1 MRLTFHSWIQ
11 VLLLSLKLRIL
22 IKLKQKLTFSI
33 VRTKATFTLISSVHI
48 LSILCA
54 DSAKLKVSYLQFFPS
69 WLRIRAL
76 WHNWFSV
83 RLLGSEKKILAFVV
97 TLSDGKLGGLTVC
110 ELFGDLL
117 VVGALKII
125 AKLSS
130 ISQINLSVS
139 ILQTTQQYKC
149 WMIITLDEFHTNAT
163 LIYL

>member
-1 MRLTFHSWIQ
+1 M
-11 VLLLSLKLRIL
+11 
-22 IKLKQKLTFSI
+22 
-33 VRTKATFTLISSVHI
+33 
-48 LSILCA
+48 
-54 DSAKLKVSYLQFFPS
+54 
-69 WLRIRAL
+69 
-76 WHNWFSV
+76 